1 MLKVNFLSEFYTFRN
16 IIGVNGALVATM
28 SQAEVMQEYV
38 KVLFNKWGNDYDMI
52 HCHGCFPFTSQ
63 LLKKGLKSKKPVVLS
78 VHQNHY
84 DIDNSFLFSKPLSQ
98 IFKLYLRRYC
108 KLGDVL
114 ICPTEY
120 SKGIVRRELRIS
132 KPIKLIS
139 NGIDTQKF
147 VRSIEKRK
155 LFRKKYR
162 LNKPTILTVG
172 MPTRRKGFFDF
183 IEISKSMNKFPFM
196 WVGKRAFPLIQPN
209 YNINSNNVIMPGF
222 VEDIV
227 SAYSGCDIFCFPSY
241 YEGEG
246 IAIFE
251 AISCGLPII
260 IRDLPTYEGRF
271 FDGKNCLKARTNKEF
286 IEKITF
292 LIDNPDECKRIA
304 KNGLKTVKE
313 FDIKNTGKQI
323 YETYMELMGY

>member
-1 MLKVNFLSEFYTFRN
+1 M
-16 IIGVNGALVATM
+16 
-28 SQAEVMQEYV
+28 
-38 KVLFNKWGNDYDMI
+38 
-52 HCHGCFPFTSQ
+52 
-63 LLKKGLKSKKPVVLS
+63 
-78 VHQNHY
+78 
-84 DIDNSFLFSKPLSQ
+84 
-98 IFKLYLRRYC
+98 
-108 KLGDVL
+108 L

-139 NGIDTQKF
+139 NGVDTQKF
-147 VRSIEKRK
+147 IRSIEKRK
-155 LFRKKYR
+155 QFRKRYR
-162 LNKPTILTVG
+162 LNKTTILAVG

-183 IEISKSMNKFPFM
+183 IEISKSVNKFPFM

-209 YNINSNNVIMPGF
+209 YNINSNNIIMPGF

-227 SAYSGCDIFCFPSY
+227 SAYSGGDIFCSPSY

-251 AISCGLPII
+251 AISCGLPVI

-304 KNGLKTVKE
+304 KNGLKTAKE